1 MKKVSGN
8 HLGIVVNTADPEN
21 RGRVQVF
28 VPHISTTLYSGWN
41 ENLKDIKFK
50 TFTSD
55 VFTDEIKQR
64 LWSLLPWAEAA
75 VPCWGGGTGAPID
88 ESTGLPMPIP
98 TDQAFASQG
107 PSGTIRYKSGISGDG
122 LQGFVKE
129 RTAAFFGQFPN
140 ATITSTTGGRHSAG
154 SLHYSGRAIDIRTYD
169 QNPETIR
176 QMVNWWGTV
185 GGATE
190 IGYEVNSSSPH
201 LHIGFRTDGRRTAF
215 NVGSTPSWWSG
226 FASSFR
232 NGSLPQSPTNPGT
245 SQAIATATVDPR
257 KVPAKDGLNNKKGER
272 EGSQTGPS
280 QVSGTGLTQN
290 FINAVKDWEAGKDR
304 RYFRTTANPDRGLT
318 TVGFGTEAPRGTV
331 VDEKTAER
339 LLIADLSKR
348 AVLVNN
354 ALNDKKISLTQSQKE
369 ALISYTFNRGP
380 NGLKELLDESGP
392 TWDSISNNM
401 LRLFAGERIR
411 DNPND
416 PFRAGLISRRQWE
429 IDYANSDGS
438 GGGAVESD
446 GSNIFRTTNAGQ
458 NAYPPI
464 NSPRAGGPMG
474 FYSTPAV
481 GAKVWVFFEAENPQR
496 PVFFANAYEPSN
508 II

>member
-8 HLGIVVNTADPEN
+8 HLGIVINTTDPEN
-21 RGRVQVF
+21 RGRVQIF
-28 VPHISTTLYSGWN
+28 IPHISTTLYSGWN

-50 TFTSD
+50 TFSSD

-98 TDQAFASQG
+98 TDQAFSNQG
-107 PSGTIRYKSGISGDG
+107 PSGTIKYKSGISGDG

-140 ATITSTTGGRHSAG
+140 ATITSTTGGRHTAG

-169 QNPETIR
+169 QDPETIR

-190 IGYEVNSSSPH
+190 IGYEVNSASPH
-201 LHIGFRTDGRRTAF
+201 LHIGFRTDGRTTAF
-215 NVGSTPSWWSG
+215 NVGSTPSWWGG
-226 FASSFR
+226 FANSFR
-232 NGSLPQSPTNPGT
+232 NGSLPSAPTNPGT
-245 SQAIATATVDPR
+245 SQPIQTASVDPR
-257 KVPAKDGLNNKKGER
+257 KVPAKDGLNNTKGER
-272 EGSQTGPS
+272 EGGVTGPS
-280 QVSGTGLTQN
+280 IISNSGFSQN
-290 FINAVKDWEAGKDR
+290 FLNAVKDWESGKDR
-304 RYFRTTANPDRGLT
+304 SAFNSTAINDGGGGIYT
-318 TVGFGTEAPRGTV
+318 IGYGTESRPGATIT
-331 VDEKTAER
+331 EAQASQA
-339 LLIADLSKR
+339 LISDLSKR
-348 AVLVNN
+348 AVVVNN
-354 ALNDKKISLTQSQKE
+354 ALNERGITLTQSQKE

-380 NGLKELLDESGP
+380 SGLNELLNNSGK
-392 TWDSISNNM
+392 TWDSIGPNILNYWGSNES
-401 LRLFAGERIR
+401 AK
-411 DNPND
+411 
-416 PFRAGLISRRQWE
+416 AGLLNRRKKE
-429 IDYANSDGS
+429 LAYANSDGS
-438 GGGAVESD
+438 GGGSVAED
-446 GSNIFRTTNAGQ
+446 GANIFRTTNAGQ
-458 NAYPPI
+458 NAYPSI

-496 PVFFANAYEPSN
+496 PVYFANAYEPSN

>member
-8 HLGIVVNTADPEN
+8 HLGIVVNTTDPEN

-215 NVGSTPSWWSG
+215 NVGSTPSWWGG
-226 FASSFR
+226 FASGFR
-232 NGSLPQSPTNPGT
+232 NGSLQQSPTNPGT
-245 SQAIATATVDPR
+245 SQAIATASVNPR
-257 KVPAKDGLNNKKGER
+257 SVPAKDGLNNKKGER
-272 EGSQTGPS
+272 TGSETGPS
-280 QVSGTGLTQN
+280 QVSGTGFSQN
-290 FINAVKDWEAGKDR
+290 FLNAVKDWEAGPNR
-304 RYFRTTANPDRGLT
+304 EYFNSTAIDDGGIYT
-318 TVGFGTEAPRGTV
+318 IGYGTESRPGATIT
-331 VDEKTAER
+331 EAEASR
-339 LLIADLSKR
+339 ALIADLSKR
-348 AVLVNN
+348 AIVVNN
-354 ALNDKKISLTQSQKE
+354 ALNNRGITLTQSQKE

-380 NGLKELLDESGP
+380 RGLNELLNKSGK
-392 TWDSISNNM
+392 TWDSIGPNM
-401 LRLFAGERIR
+401 LKYWGK
-411 DNPND
+411 NPD
-416 PFRAGLISRRQWE
+416 AQAGLVNRRQKE
-429 IDYANSDGS
+429 LAHANNDGS
-438 GGGAVESD
+438 GGGAVEGD
-446 GSNIFRTTNAGQ
+446 GSNVFRTTNAGQ
-458 NAYPPI
+458 NAYASI